1 MQRYFSNEQ
10 EGNNFILNDSD
21 LYHIKTV
28 MRMRDNDNIEVVFDK
43 KLFICCIENVNDNIT
58 IKRVKEVESTLQNDF
73 YSCLIVPVLKEQK
86 MDLILQKAT
95 ELGVNEIIPYISKR
109 SVIKLKREDYT
120 KKVDRWTR
128 IVKEASEQSKRLE
141 IPAVSSIKNIDELSC
156 IDGVKLICSTKEKSK
171 NLKNI
176 LNNVEKY
183 DKINFVIGPE
193 GGLDEKEEEK
203 LISMNFIPITFGERI
218 LRVETVPIFLM
229 SVLNYINME

>member
-10 EGNNFILNDSD
+10 EDNNFVLNDSD

-109 SVIKLKREDYT
+109 SVIKLKPDDYK
-120 KKVDRWTR
+120 KKVERWTR

-141 IPAVSSIKNIDELSC
+141 IPVVSSIKSIDELNC

-176 LNNVEKY
+176 LNNVGKY

-203 LISMNFIPITFGERI
+203 LISMDFIPITFGDRI

>member
-109 SVIKLKREDYT
+109 SVIKLKKEDYT

-141 IPAVSSIKNIDELSC
+141 IPAVSSIKSIDELSC
-156 IDGVKLICSTKEKSK
+156 IDGVKFICSTKEKSK

-203 LISMNFIPITFGERI
+203 LISMNFIPITFGSRI

>member
-1 MQRYFSNEQ
+1 MQRYFSNERID
-10 EGNNFILNDSD
+10 NNFILNDSD

-109 SVIKLKREDYT
+109 SVIKLKKEDYT
-120 KKVDRWTR
+120 KKVDRWAR

>member
-10 EGNNFILNDSD
+10 VGNNFILNNSD

-141 IPAVSSIKNIDELSC
+141 IPDVSSIKNIDELSC

>member
-109 SVIKLKREDYT
+109 SVIKLKKEDYT

-203 LISMNFIPITFGERI
+203 LISMNFIPITFGSRI

>member
-58 IKRVKEVESTLQNDF
+58 IKRVKEVESILQNDF

>member
-73 YSCLIVPVLKEQK
+73 YSCLIIPVLKEQK

-109 SVIKLKREDYT
+109 SVIKLKKEDYT
-120 KKVDRWTR
+120 KKVDRWAR